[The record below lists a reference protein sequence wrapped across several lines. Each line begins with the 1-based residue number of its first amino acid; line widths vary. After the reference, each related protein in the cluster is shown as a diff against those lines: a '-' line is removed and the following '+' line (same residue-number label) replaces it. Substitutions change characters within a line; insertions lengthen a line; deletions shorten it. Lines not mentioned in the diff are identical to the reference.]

1 MRARERE
8 SGGHGMQQNDQLQI
22 VLRSKVQKHEVT
34 FRTYR
39 RAPTSCVLEKAVRG
53 KSRVQEEHRRLS

>member
-1 MRARERE
+1 
-8 SGGHGMQQNDQLQI
+8 MQQNDQLQI